1 MTIALWIIAACE
13 VVRAIQNAVQLHMM
27 RHDTSAR
34 DNAYAEFVKSLNHTD
49 REFVELM
56 LKEFEKT
63 EGENNGE

>member
-1 MTIALWIIAACE
+1 M
-13 VVRAIQNAVQLHMM
+13 RAVQNAVQLHMM

-49 REFVELM
+49 REFVERM

-63 EGENNGE
+63 EPAEEEDETNGK